1 MIPSVLIPPS
11 FVPTPGNVISMF
23 DRRSSFPLVSLL
35 LSYARFLLFRDLW
48 KRANMVIKSV
58 LLSLLPGVST
68 KNNDARAAA
77 SCTLENLLNPP
88 ARQAIMQRRRVPTSI
103 FIAEGFYL
111 ARFSSS
117 PRSCDEARSGTR
129 PPLLCLSAR
138 ARLPPAAAPGII
150 G

>member
-1 MIPSVLIPPS
+1 
-11 FVPTPGNVISMF
+11 MF
-23 DRRSSFPLVSLL
+23 DRRSSFPLVPLL

-103 FIAEGFYL
+103 IIAEGFYL